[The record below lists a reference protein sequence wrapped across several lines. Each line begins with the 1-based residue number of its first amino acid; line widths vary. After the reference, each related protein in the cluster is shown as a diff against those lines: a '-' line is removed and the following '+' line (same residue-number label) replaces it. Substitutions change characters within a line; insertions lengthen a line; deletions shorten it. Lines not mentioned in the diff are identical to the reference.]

1 MDYLNIDLIMSSS
14 DQPRTVFDSNEMDKL
29 AQSIREYGILEP
41 LLVAPAYS
49 GKYHLVAGERRLRAA
64 RKVGL
69 DVVPVVIRDVFS
81 DAQKMVEIA
90 LIENIQRVDL
100 NPLEKAR
107 AYQHLVDE
115 YGLTHDELAAKMSVH
130 RSTVSNTLRLLKLPE
145 KIQTALLSAA
155 ISERQAMSLLAL
167 YDLPE
172 PLLKKAESYIY
183 SADLHPTEIV
193 KKVMSGASSDYVR
206 DKIGSILNTCAKNIN
221 WPVSH
226 AFAIPDD
233 KPALC
238 ADCESMI
245 YREANNLCG
254 DESCFYVRLSAY
266 HAQRLPLPEPT
277 PTPAAAPAVPYSP
290 IVDKNKYPVVP
301 APDREDD
308 DDDDQEGETEI
319 RPQPVT
325 FSYSTAKPPEPEIPE
340 PETFADEKA
349 IEAAAV
355 SPAPADGKLSF
366 EKCFLTIDLQFRP
379 KGDDPRGRFLNIR
392 MLINDRQIHYEVARE
407 TDIFHMGFLASLLLE
422 MERRYKAE
430 GL

>member
-1 MDYLNIDLIMSSS
+1 MDYLNIDLILSSS
-14 DQPRTVFDSNEMDKL
+14 DQPRTVFDPNEMDKL
-29 AQSIREYGILEP
+29 AESIKEYGILEP
-41 LLVAPAYS
+41 LLVAPAYN
-49 GKYHLVAGERRLRAA
+49 GNYHLVAGERRLRAA

-206 DKIGSILNTCAKNIN
+206 DKINSILNTCAKNIN

-226 AFAIPDD
+226 AFAVPDD
-233 KPALC
+233 RPALC
-238 ADCESMI
+238 ADCEMMI

-254 DESCFYVRLSAY
+254 DESCYFIRLQAY
-266 HAQRLPLPEPT
+266 HKQRLPLPEPT
-277 PTPAAAPAVPYSP
+277 PTPAASPVPFAPV
-290 IVDKNKYPVVP
+290 VDKRSYPIASDLVQ
-301 APDREDD
+301 DD
-308 DDDDQEGETEI
+308 DDDEDQEGETEI
-319 RPQPVT
+319 QPQPVT
-325 FSYSTAKPPEPEIPE
+325 FSYTRVPVQE
-340 PETFADEKA
+340 PETFAEEKA
-349 IEAAAV
+349 IEGKII
-355 SPAPADGKLSF
+355 STPPSAPAEHLIPWD
-366 EKCFLTIDLQFRP
+366 KCELTINLEFSHMST
-379 KGDDPRGRFLNIR
+379 DPLGRLVKVSMQVNGKQMLFDINRQTNVLMPGYLIESLKLMEQHYNKRG
-392 MLINDRQIHYEVARE
+392 
-407 TDIFHMGFLASLLLE
+407 T
-422 MERRYKAE
+422 
-430 GL
+430 